1 MGAGGDTYVQI
12 RPQHQRIGSCTTA
25 NSTTIYLVQLR
36 KHPEPKQ
43 QAIRLASR
51 HESCRFSIDSRNDP
65 GYRHRGHRRDVVLA
79 GTWLNLSLEMSILS
93 WPRSCVCL
101 PTVIESCAWRRIVDV
116 LERSHFGYIA
126 FALHEA
132 QLFCLAHLSGVFV
145 ALQLESTEATTCIPP
160 SGPWRQFQH
169 LSFSSEV
176 LVVCLEINRE
186 TVCI

>member
-1 MGAGGDTYVQI
+1 MCHHNLDAGGDTYVQI
-12 RPQHQRIGSCTTA
+12 RPQHQGIGSCTTA

-65 GYRHRGHRRDVVLA
+65 GYRYRGHRRDVVLA

-101 PTVIESCAWRRIVDV
+101 PTVIESYAWRRIVDV
-116 LERSHFGYIA
+116 LERSHFGYMYSLCTSRGTIILPGASFRRVCRIA
-126 FALHEA
+126 AR
-132 QLFCLAHLSGVFV
+132 
-145 ALQLESTEATTCIPP
+145 IY
-160 SGPWRQFQH
+160 
-169 LSFSSEV
+169 
-176 LVVCLEINRE
+176 
-186 TVCI
+186 